1 MLCVT
6 VTVSEKHCLKI
17 QTNLIQRE
25 WETTQHTDEAERVLR
40 VTEYIPMSMYRSE
53 VWSQSD
59 QYWLKL
65 SNKKWKISK
74 HLMFEEACPMSIP
87 LYHCLPKKHL
97 SPYLQRMK
105 SILRYSGRN
114 LNKKLRCASLIYTIW
129 DLARS
134 TEISQ
139 DLLRSH
145 KVYWDLTRF
154 TGISQD
160 FDISHAI
167 WFYILKTFII
177 FLKEKNF
184 LQIQI
189 ITQWQNNIYCK
200 DVNSK

>member
-1 MLCVT
+1 MT
-6 VTVSEKHCLKI
+6 VNHI
-17 QTNLIQRE
+17 F
-25 WETTQHTDEAERVLR
+25 TDL
-40 VTEYIPMSMYRSE
+40 T
-53 VWSQSD
+53 
-59 QYWLKL
+59 
-65 SNKKWKISK
+65 
-74 HLMFEEACPMSIP
+74 
-87 LYHCLPKKHL
+87 
-97 SPYLQRMK
+97 
-105 SILRYSGRN
+105 
-114 LNKKLRCASLIYTIW
+114 
-129 DLARS
+129 RS